1 LFSQPAMIM
10 GQILLA
16 LPILVVM
23 LHAAL
28 ASVDKRA
35 WETALQLGASR
46 PAALWR
52 LVMEARFGV
61 MAALVAAFGRII
73 AEVGCAMMVGGNIA
87 GFTRN
92 ITTAIALET
101 LKGEYAQGVAL
112 GMVLLVLALALNLL
126 LGLLRGRGQL
136 AVQA

>member
-1 LFSQPAMIM
+1 
-10 GQILLA
+10 
-16 LPILVVM
+16 
-23 LHAAL
+23 
-28 ASVDKRA
+28 
-35 WETALQLGASR
+35 
-46 PAALWR
+46 
-52 LVMEARFGV
+52 FGV

-112 GMVLLVLALALNLL
+112 GMVLLVLALALNLM

-136 AVQA
+136 VVQA